1 MTAPDKEQRDQ
12 QQMQQPIPCND
23 KHPDDK
29 SVDCLPIACERNH
42 YFTGKFMTARD
53 FTDESNYFLSH
64 AHAHNRLLHGWG
76 IVCGLTVDRREGKPR
91 CLDIHPGIAL
101 DCCGR
106 ELIVREQITREL
118 PEDTTKYGDDFLICL
133 QYRED
138 MVEFLP
144 ALYAEGRAPG
154 HREAN
159 RIREGVSVIFKRR
172 SELPGCW
179 KMPSGDLD
187 APIHCGC
194 PDDDDCENC
203 DDCNRSCCAPGGGCI
218 EPACA
223 CNDLIPIARVTYAGD
238 GEWEIEMDGRTV
250 LSNHCLLTQITA
262 INWHHGASTSQQEI
276 GVRYGEDTSPSK
288 LEVPGLTAEE
298 VAAGA
303 SDYALLIRF
312 SRKIRVS
319 DGDGTGINPHTF
331 TITTS
336 RGPSRDPYDP
346 DDNPRTERQRHLV
359 RLLDDGYTAIY
370 RFTEAEVTGREN
382 IFNTTLFINLKCDF
396 IIDCNC
402 NAVDG
407 NHLGGKVPT
416 GDGVAGGQFESWTRI
431 VPASAGK

>member
-12 QQMQQPIPCND
+12 QQTQQPIPCSD
-23 KHPDDK
+23 KQPDGK
-29 SVDCLPIACERNH
+29 PVDCLPIASQRNH
-42 YFTGKFMTARD
+42 YFTGKLMTARD
-53 FTDESNYFLSH
+53 FTDESTYFLSH

-76 IVCGLTVDRREGKPR
+76 IICGLTVEVRKGKPR
-91 CLDIHPGIAL
+91 CLDIETGIAL

-106 ELIVREQITREL
+106 ELIVRERITREL
-118 PEDTTKYGDDFLICL
+118 PEDTTAYGDDFLVCL

-144 ALYAEGRAPG
+144 ALYAEGKAPG

-159 RIREGVSVIFKRR
+159 RIREGVTVVFKRR
-172 SELPGCW
+172 SDMPGCW
-179 KMPSGDLD
+179 KMPSGDPD
-187 APIHCGC
+187 APVYDC
-194 PDDDDCENC
+194 PDDDDC
-203 DDCNRSCCAPGGGCI
+203 DDCDRSCCAPGGGCL

-223 CNDLIPIARVTYAGD
+223 CDDLIPIARVTYVD
-238 GEWEIEMDGRTV
+238 GKWVVDMDGRTV
-250 LSNHCLLTQITA
+250 LSNHCLLTQITG
-262 INWHHGASTSQQEI
+262 INWHHGTPTEQSEI
-276 GVRYGEDTSPSK
+276 SVRYGEESSPGR

-312 SRKIRVS
+312 NRRIRAG
-319 DGDGTGINPHTF
+319 DGVGTGINPYTF
-331 TITTS
+331 TVVTS
-336 RGPSRDPYDP
+336 RGPFRDPYDP

-370 RFTEAEVTGREN
+370 RFTEGEVMGREN
-382 IFNTTLFINLKCDF
+382 IFNTTLFITLKCDF
-396 IIDCNC
+396 IVDCLG

-407 NHLGGKVPT
+407 NHLGGKIPT

-431 VPASAGK
+431 VPALAGK